1 MVTDI
6 TYTTVTLSWM
16 PPIMPNGVLIRY
28 DLEYKEEG
36 DEIFSR
42 IIPFT
47 SGLSHTITELTPST
61 TYQFRVAAVTIVG
74 RGPYSIN
81 VTNSTLSKFI
91 MNFIGKGM
99 FLRAKF

>member
-1 MVTDI
+1 
-6 TYTTVTLSWM
+6 
-16 PPIMPNGVLIRY
+16 MPNGVLIRY

-91 MNFIGKGM
+91 MNFIGKRM
-99 FLRAKF
+99 FLSEQNFGNGWYF